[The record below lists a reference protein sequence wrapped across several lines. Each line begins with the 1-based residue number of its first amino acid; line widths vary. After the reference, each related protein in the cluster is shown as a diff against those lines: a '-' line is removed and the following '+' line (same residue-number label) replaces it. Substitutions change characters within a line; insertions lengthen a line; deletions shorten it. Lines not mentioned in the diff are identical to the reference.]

1 MELCKRKPSGVY
13 VEPESDFK
21 MEIPVNS
28 PVPLLLERMTT
39 EPGSTAAVP
48 VLPRSPER
56 LPSLDGL
63 RALSIALVVIG
74 HAAATMPPM
83 PSWLSAV
90 MCVVSNGELG
100 VAFFFVISGYL
111 ITHLLLRE
119 LAATGT
125 ISFHNFYVR
134 RVTRIFPA
142 FYTYLAILVALA
154 ACGYVNVH
162 AGDFLASGC
171 FLWNYL
177 PMTSGWWLG
186 QTWSL
191 SVEEQFYLLWPVTLF
206 LLGPRKAAWLA
217 ILLIALEPV
226 VRVVSYFLWPS
237 YRGRIPVMLH
247 TRADIL
253 MFGCVIALFD
263 DNAILRTLLDRLAR
277 PAAMTTICVFLFV
290 IDPVLAGRYHGAYVL
305 PVGCSLEG
313 AAIAVIVAALMRHPG
328 SRAGRM
334 FNLRP
339 VVWFGLISY
348 SLYLWQQMFL
358 TPRNLTIAGRFPLN
372 VFATTMVAAASYY
385 CIERPVLRMRPR
397 FLRPTRRG
405 FKGTSAAS

>member
-1 MELCKRKPSGVY
+1 
-13 VEPESDFK
+13 
-21 MEIPVNS
+21 
-28 PVPLLLERMTT
+28 MTI
-39 EPGSTAAVP
+39 EPGVTAAGP
-48 VLPRSPER
+48 VMPRSPER

-74 HAAATMPPM
+74 HAASTMPPM

-90 MCVVSNGELG
+90 ISVISNGELG

-125 ISFHNFYVR
+125 ISFYNFYVR

-142 FYTYLAILVALA
+142 FYTYLAILAALA
-154 ACGYVNVH
+154 ARGYVDVH
-162 AGDFLASGC
+162 AADFLASGC

-191 SVEEQFYLLWPVTLF
+191 SVEEQFYLLWPGTLF
-206 LLGPRKAAWLA
+206 LLGSRKAAWLA
-217 ILLIALEPV
+217 ILLIALEPAI
-226 VRVVSYFLWPS
+226 RVASYFLWPG
-237 YRGRIPVMLH
+237 YRGHIPVMLH

-253 MFGCVIALFD
+253 MFGCVLALLD
-263 DNAILRTLLDRLAR
+263 DNAILRALLDHLAR
-277 PAAMTTICVFLFV
+277 PAVMTAICAFLFM
-290 IDPVLAGRYHGAYVL
+290 IDPLLAGRYRGAYML
-305 PVGCSLEG
+305 PFGLSLEG
-313 AAIAVIVAALMRHPG
+313 AAIAAIVAGLMRHPG

-339 VVWFGLISY
+339 VAWFGSISY

-358 TPRNLTIAGRFPLN
+358 TPKNLTIAGRFPLN
-372 VFATTMVAAASYY
+372 VLAAILAAATSYY
-385 CIERPVLRMRPR
+385 WIEKPVLRMRPR
-397 FLRPTRRG
+397 FLRPTGGR